1 MNPII
6 KPSYFSLRI
15 PRRTGTV
22 KEFVDYMLKMKEKAR
37 KDFYYDM
44 GRSVYDSRAQAKIDI
59 SDK

>member
-1 MNPII
+1 MNPID
-6 KPSYFSLRI
+6 KPSYFSLKI

-44 GRSVYDSRAQAKIDI
+44 GRSVYDNSSKAKTN
-59 SDK
+59 S